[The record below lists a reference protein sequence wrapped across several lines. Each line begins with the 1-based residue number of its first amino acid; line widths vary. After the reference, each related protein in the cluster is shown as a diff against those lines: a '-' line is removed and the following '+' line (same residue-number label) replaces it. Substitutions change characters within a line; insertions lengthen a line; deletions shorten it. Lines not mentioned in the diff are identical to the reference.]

1 VFKPETAERV
11 RQMMQLVIQ
20 GPAGTATNLRIDG
33 YTLAGK
39 TGTAQKLGSGHGF
52 VSSFVGYVP
61 AEDPKA
67 LVLVMIDEPHAG
79 GHYGAVVAGPV
90 FKDTAMFLLKKYKIL
105 PDAAE
110 ANVAHP

>member
-1 VFKPETAERV
+1 
-11 RQMMQLVIQ
+11 
-20 GPAGTATNLRIDG
+20 
-33 YTLAGK
+33 
-39 TGTAQKLGSGHGF
+39 
-52 VSSFVGYVP
+52 
-61 AEDPKA
+61 
-67 LVLVMIDEPHAG
+67 MIDEPHAG